1 MSYRTFPQASPSP
14 EKGCQ
19 KLDRQ
24 LDLRVLDGEATVS
37 ELGFE
42 PQHGEDVNLG
52 GREWLSTWYMRTFPH
67 NDRPALSIQ
76 GSRFERPLRR
86 LWTESWWNLGL
97 AGLVAKGRPCSS
109 RGEAARALF
118 QALGWDP
125 TGEGRRCVL
134 WTRRVALPGDPG
146 ISASERRGFVKHRES
161 PWKRKGTL
169 RRPRGGRRVHRP
181 RPLFPLGPRPCSRAC
196 REL

>member
-1 MSYRTFPQASPSP
+1 M
-14 EKGCQ
+14 
-19 KLDRQ
+19 DRQ

-86 LWTESWWNLGL
+86 LWTESWWDLGL

-109 RGEAARALF
+109 R
-118 QALGWDP
+118 
-125 TGEGRRCVL
+125 
-134 WTRRVALPGDPG
+134 
-146 ISASERRGFVKHRES
+146 ERRLGHCFRPS
-161 PWKRKGTL
+161 DGIL
-169 RRPRGGRRVHRP
+169 RGRGGGASS
-181 RPLFPLGPRPCSRAC
+181 GPAA
-196 REL
+196 